1 VAAPPRRRV
10 LGPYPP
16 YVLIAEYD
24 LKRAVIY
31 RQLVNDEGW
40 AVLVARDGD
49 EARRILHRQGP
60 PALLMS
66 EMSLPGMDG
75 FALLKELRLAVPA
88 AEVPAIMLSASSELR
103 ASAWNQRDALGVRAV
118 LARSAS
124 WSELREAIRVALAEV
139 PSRGDAKEGLAEGA
153 SAYDILRRV
162 VGDVSRMFEVPIA
175 AAYARL
181 SQKELFAAHVSLEGP
196 PPDFQISQQWTFLQQ
211 VLSAGEPLIVPDAR
225 NHPIYGEQ
233 PLVQRGV
240 IRGFAGTPLLTATGE
255 TTGALCI
262 IDTGVLRFGVHD
274 LDALQTVVD
283 GIGHDLERRTRS
295 RRVADGAESQELS
308 RIALTDPL
316 TGVANRRGGEK
327 SILRE
332 MSRSQR
338 HGTPLS
344 FVLMDIDRFKVI
356 NDTHGHAAGDRA
368 LREVSRTVAD
378 IVRGSDLAIR
388 WGGDEILLVLPGV
401 EREGAMVL
409 AERVRQRIEALHLS
423 DVGPVTISGG
433 VAQLEGTKSFDEV
446 FAEADK
452 HLLQAKGSG
461 RNRVM

>member
-1 VAAPPRRRV
+1 
-10 LGPYPP
+10 
-16 YVLIAEYD
+16 
-24 LKRAVIY
+24 
-31 RQLVNDEGW
+31 
-40 AVLVARDGD
+40 VLVARDGD
-49 EARRILHRQGP
+49 DARRILHRQGP
-60 PALLMS
+60 PALVIS

-75 FALLKELRLAVPA
+75 FALLKELRLTVSA
-88 AEVPAIMLSASSELR
+88 AEVPAILLSASPELR
-103 ASAWNQRDALGVRAV
+103 AAAWNLRETFGVRAV
-118 LARSAS
+118 LARNAS
-124 WSELREAIRVALAEV
+124 WSELREAIRAALAEV
-139 PSRGDAKEGLAEGA
+139 PARGETRDVGEGA
-153 SAYDILRRV
+153 SAYDVLRRV

-211 VLSAGEPLIVPDAR
+211 VMIAGEPLIVPDAR
-225 NHPIYGEQ
+225 NHPIYGDQ

-240 IRGFAGTPLLTATGE
+240 IRGFAGTPLLTAAGE

-262 IDTGVLRFGVHD
+262 IDTGVLRFGVHE

-283 GIGHDLERRTRS
+283 GIGHELERRSRS
-295 RRVADGAESQELS
+295 RRAADGAESHELS

-332 MSRSQR
+332 MSRAQR

-401 EREGAMVL
+401 EREGATVL

-423 DVGPVTISGG
+423 DVGPITVSAG
-433 VAQLEGTKSFDEV
+433 VSQLEGAKSFDEV

-452 HLLQAKGSG
+452 RLLQAKGSG
-461 RNRVM
+461 RNRVI